1 MAGREIDAPPP
12 PVGSAKGDI
21 YRQLNQAP
29 SHQCPKTSHPTPTA
43 TTKKTF
49 GCFGMAELIPCFR
62 VDKPKKK
69 ITGDK
74 PDDILVPE
82 WCDWKLPLGD
92 YGGWKSEVLIRS
104 MASKHQ
110 ITTQ

>member
-1 MAGREIDAPPP
+1 MMAGREIDAPPP

-82 WCDWKLPLGD
+82 WCDWKLPWVGN
-92 YGGWKSEVLIRS
+92 
-104 MASKHQ
+104 Q
-110 ITTQ
+110 IAEDS